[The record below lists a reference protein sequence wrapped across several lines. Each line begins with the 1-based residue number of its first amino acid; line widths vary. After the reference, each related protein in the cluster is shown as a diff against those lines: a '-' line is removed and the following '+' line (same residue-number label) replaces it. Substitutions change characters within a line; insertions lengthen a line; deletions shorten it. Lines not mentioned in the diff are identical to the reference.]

1 MVTGEFKM
9 KVGDLVMYNDRF
21 DLSRV
26 SGKSEAKLVRGV
38 IIEVRGR
45 KFVKVRWS
53 HGAIYDEHIAD
64 LTIICENR

>member
-1 MVTGEFKM
+1 ME
-9 KVGDLVMYNDRF
+9 VGDLVTYNDRF
-21 DLSRV
+21 DLSRIP
-26 SGKSEAKLVRGV
+26 GKSGAKSARGV

-53 HGAIYDEHIAD
+53 HGAIYDEHIGD